1 MANENSERVMGLA
14 RREISRLADKANKRL
29 DRLARSGLEDTPA
42 YRSWQE
48 NGAIRFGVKGKS
60 TFELQQE
67 FWRITN
73 FLNARTSLVNEV
85 RRYYKEISA
94 NIGFTGDFTS
104 LKAQVPRFF
113 KLTDAVEKRL
123 QAMGKAAQALDYNA
137 IWRATNQ
144 AIQRDKN
151 LLADLD
157 DIDSKIDKVLEEF
170 ERDFPE
176 AVRQDVQNNLA
187 NAFKGDWE
195 IPIDIKF

>member
-29 DRLARSGLEDTPA
+29 DRLARNGLEDTPA